1 MGGQERENL
10 FIFRFFFFDN
20 DIVCVY
26 RNHINDDIIDDGD
39 DDEDDDDVFHLILYL
54 FLYQLLSASPY
65 MLSREFR
72 VDGVWSSVIVIRRGP

>member
-1 MGGQERENL
+1 MGERERTYSSL
-10 FIFRFFFFDN
+10 DFFFDN

-39 DDEDDDDVFHLILYL
+39 DDEDDVLHLYL